1 MPTLHQ
7 LSVRGRKHKRRRSL
21 VAALSGAPMR
31 RAIVVKMAITTPRKP
46 NSAKRRYAKIRILF
60 NDKVVHAKVPGSGH
74 PGIQEYSNVMVEGG
88 SPPDTP
94 GVNYTLIRGLLDFDK
109 HESWGRTKKRSKY
122 GKKRPILNKDDYE
135 KHKKKLE
142 KISA

>member
-7 LSVRGRKHKRRRSL
+7 LAIHERKHKRRRSL
-21 VAALSGAPMR
+21 VAVLAGAPMR
-31 RAIVVKMAITTPRKP
+31 RASVIKLTFTTPRKP
-46 NSAKRRYAKIRILF
+46 NSAKRRYVKIRVLI
-60 NDKVVHAKVPGSGH
+60 NEKVVHAKVPGIGN

-109 HESWGRTKKRSKY
+109 EETFFRKKRRSKF
-122 GKKRPILNKDDYE
+122 GLKQPILPRDNPNN
-135 KHKKKLE
+135 
-142 KISA
+142 